1 MNKFLSLFL
10 LRYILIPF
18 ALSFTGFITLS
29 VSPEYGNFLGLL
41 LFAAGGTYAG
51 YTYGKKQVE
60 TETFWRRYLPVYL
73 PLAIT
78 VLVASSLTLHS
89 KGNFGDDSW
98 SVFVF
103 LFFPFFPNSL
113 ISGLIGQF
121 LYVFLAPFTYFLLV
135 TIGFVVAERKSDT
148 KVKLVALPIFLSSSV
163 ILIGLVISGYVLWER
178 SQTVLPSYGFTYE
191 NGYSSVDLEPYY
203 VTNPTNSL
211 PKLSEPATF
220 TISNPREMP
229 ILDGA
234 EAAYP
239 VYAAFANETF
249 ENISV
254 NNTIDDKFEIVS
266 FTNTIYAFE
275 RLLSGDVDIFFGAQP
290 SERQMDMAKR
300 AGKELILT
308 PIGKEAFVFFVNS
321 KNTITN
327 LSTDQIKDIYS
338 GKVSNWEEVNGNND
352 KIRAFQRPADSGSQ
366 TIMEKVM
373 GDTPLM
379 EPLKEEISG
388 MGDIMEEVADYRN
401 YSNAIGYSFRFF
413 TTGMNPSDEIKLLSI
428 NGIEPSPE
436 NIRNGTYPYTV
447 NLYAVSVK
455 GNSKETISP
464 FLEWMQGPQGQ
475 EIVEE
480 IGYISSK

>member
-1 MNKFLSLFL
+1 M
-10 LRYILIPF
+10 
-18 ALSFTGFITLS
+18 LS
-29 VSPEYGNFLGLL
+29 VSPQYGNLL
-41 LFAAGGTYAG
+41 SLVLIAAGGAYAG
-51 YTYGKKQVE
+51 YTYGKKQE
-60 TETFWRRYLPVYL
+60 GIETFWRRYLPIYL
-73 PLAIT
+73 PLAVT
-78 VLVASSLTLHS
+78 VLVASSLTLQS

-98 SVFVF
+98 SIFVF
-103 LFFPFFPNSL
+103 LLFPFFPNSL
-113 ISGLIGQF
+113 ISALIGQF
-121 LYVFLAPFTYFLLV
+121 LYVFLTPFTYFLLLAL
-135 TIGFVVAERKSDT
+135 GFVVGERKSDT
-148 KVKLVALPIFLSSSV
+148 KVKVAALPIYLSSSV
-163 ILIGLVISGYVLWER
+163 ILLGLVVSGYVLWER
-178 SQTVLPSYGFTYE
+178 AQTVLPSYGFAYE

-203 VTNPTNSL
+203 VTNPTNIL
-211 PKLSEPATF
+211 PKLSEPTTF
-220 TISNPREMP
+220 SINDPIEMP

-239 VYAAFANETF
+239 VYAAFANATY
-249 ENISV
+249 ENISE
-254 NNTIDDKFEIVS
+254 NNMIDDKFEIVS

-275 RLLSGDVDIFFGAQP
+275 RLLSGEVDIFFGAQP
-290 SERQMDMAKR
+290 SERQLDMAKR

-321 KNTITN
+321 KNPITN

-338 GKVSNWEEVNGNND
+338 GKVSNWEDVSGNND
-352 KIRAFQRPADSGSQ
+352 KIMAFQRPADSGSQ

-373 GDTPLM
+373 GETPLM

-401 YSNAIGYSFRFF
+401 YKNAIGYSFRFF
-413 TTGMNPSDEIKLLSI
+413 TTGMNPSNEIKLLSI

-455 GNSKETISP
+455 DNSKDTISP
-464 FLEWMQGPQGQ
+464 FLDWMQGPQGQ